1 MSAREGLIAMP
12 KMKPHKGLLKR
23 VRLTKTG
30 LAKHNKA
37 GCKHLRSSKSPDR
50 LRTLR
55 AGSYVPTTYVKHAS
69 RMLGVRVRGE
79 GQPISAI
86 KRNPS
91 PEERK
96 AAQAEKKRLRAEAQG

>member
-1 MSAREGLIAMP
+1 MP

-23 VRLTKTG
+23 VRVTKTG
-30 LAKHNKA
+30 KLKHNKS
-37 GCKHLRSSKSPDR
+37 GYKHLRSKKRPDR

-55 AGSYVPTTYVKHAS
+55 GGSYVPTTYVKHAS
-69 RMLGVRVRGE
+69 RMLGVRVRGAD
-79 GQPISAI
+79 QPVSSI

-96 AAQAEKKRLRAEAQG
+96 AAQAEKKRQQSGE